1 MSSRPACSTKRVTG
15 QPRLH
20 RETLSQNKNKTEIR
34 MRIKADIMTPAQT
47 SGLPVHTVVLFANI
61 IITRQVGV
69 SGEIRHLESWSQRI
83 ESMSP
88 FWKRSGRIMQV
99 FNKTDGGLSPLSCP

>member
-1 MSSRPACSTKRVTG
+1 MSSRPACSTKQVTG

-34 MRIKADIMTPAQT
+34 MRIKADIVTPAQT

-61 IITRQVGV
+61 IITRQVWGYQERLDTWSLGV
-69 SGEIRHLESWSQRI
+69 RELRA
-83 ESMSP
+83 
-88 FWKRSGRIMQV
+88 
-99 FNKTDGGLSPLSCP
+99 